1 MVAFVQKLRRRGRI
15 VAFAEGDRLVRLRY
29 GLLTFAVA
37 ALLVAV
43 PLPLSLYL
51 HAKYECRLDPET
63 VGRIRDGQRYQE
75 IALLVH
81 REGTLI
87 YRGEADLSGIE
98 AVGGLAGKLAA
109 ASPPWLE
116 VYVWEDR
123 GAKLVATFANE
134 RLIQSRY
141 TGR

>member
-1 MVAFVQKLRRRGRI
+1 MVAIVQKFCRKGRI
-15 VAFAEGDRLVRLRY
+15 VAFAEAGRLSRIRY

-37 ALLVAV
+37 ALLVAI
-43 PLPLSLYL
+43 PLPLSLHL
-51 HAKYECRLDPET
+51 QAKYECRLDPET
-63 VGRIRDGQRYQE
+63 VGHIREGERYRDV
-75 IALLVH
+75 ALLVR

-98 AVGGLAGKLAA
+98 ALGGLAGKLAA

>member
-1 MVAFVQKLRRRGRI
+1 MVALVQKLGRRGPLVSI
-15 VAFAEGDRLVRLRY
+15 STADRLARLRY
-29 GLLTFAVA
+29 RLLTFAVA

-63 VGRIRDGQRYQE
+63 VGRIREGQRYRDV
-75 IALLVH
+75 ALLVR

-98 AVGGLAGKLAA
+98 ALGGLAGKLAA
-109 ASPPWLE
+109 AAPPWLE

-123 GAKLVATFANE
+123 GAKLAATFANGRMIE
-134 RLIQSRY
+134 SRY
-141 TGR
+141 TAR